1 MTTHGAKPPRRPAG
15 DGGSGRRSH
24 GGGSSSACVSGR
36 VDAGSSGAISRR
48 AALGLAGAAAAS
60 GLAAPALA
68 QTTIEWKMAT
78 AWPADL
84 EGPGQSAQRICDAI
98 ALLSGGRMRVRLFPD
113 GELVP
118 ATGIFDTV
126 SAGTAQMG
134 HAASAYWQAKM
145 PAAVFFTAVPFGF
158 LPHEHVTWI
167 EQAGGQALWDKLY
180 APYGVRPFLA
190 GNTGAQ
196 MGGWFTRPVETLQ
209 DLNGLK
215 IRMPG
220 LGGEIMRRLGA
231 TPVSLPPGELVQAL
245 SSGLIDAAEFLGPA
259 SDRALGFAGVSKL
272 YYAPGFHDPNG
283 ANEML
288 VNSVAFDGLAEDL
301 KAVVIAACRAETLL
315 SMAESDWRNAQA
327 FEALKTEDGV
337 EVRAYPPEI
346 LAALRNT
353 GVQVVASF
361 ADAGG
366 LDRDI
371 YKNYMRTLQTLAPW
385 SSASTRLFLQGREI

>member
-1 MTTHGAKPPRRPAG
+1 MSTQGAKPPRRQIG
-15 DGGSGRRSH
+15 DGGPRQRRRSDTPSAVPASGSDRS
-24 GGGSSSACVSGR
+24 GG
-36 VDAGSSGAISRR
+36 ISRR

-84 EGPGQSAQRICDAI
+84 EGPGRSAQRICDAI

-113 GELVP
+113 GELVAAP
-118 ATGIFDTV
+118 GIFDTV

-145 PAAVFFTAVPFGF
+145 PAAVFFTAVPFGL
-158 LPHEHVTWI
+158 LPHEHVTWL

-196 MGGWFTRPVETLQ
+196 MGGWFTRPVETLD

-231 TPVSLPPGELVQAL
+231 TPVSLPPAELVQAL
-245 SSGLIDAAEFLGPA
+245 ASGLIDAAEFLGPA
-259 SDRALGFAGVSKL
+259 SDRALGFSSATKL

-283 ANEML
+283 ANEVL
-288 VNSVAFDGLAEDL
+288 VNSVAFDGLADDL
-301 KAVVIAACRAETLL
+301 KAVVIAACRAETLQ
-315 SMAESDWRNAQA
+315 SMAGSDWRNAEA
-327 FEALKTEDGV
+327 FHALQTEDGV
-337 EVRAYPPEI
+337 EVRAYSPEI
-346 LAALRNT
+346 LSALRET
-353 GVQVVASF
+353 SMQVVASF

-366 LDRDI
+366 LDREI
-371 YKNYMRTLQTLAPW
+371 YQSYSQTLQRLAPW
-385 SSASTRLFLQGREI
+385 SSASTRLFLEGREA

>member
-1 MTTHGAKPPRRPAG
+1 MTTHGAKPPRHPAG

-231 TPVSLPPGELVQAL
+231 TP
-245 SSGLIDAAEFLGPA
+245 
-259 SDRALGFAGVSKL
+259 L

>member
-1 MTTHGAKPPRRPAG
+1 
-15 DGGSGRRSH
+15 
-24 GGGSSSACVSGR
+24 
-36 VDAGSSGAISRR
+36 
-48 AALGLAGAAAAS
+48 
-60 GLAAPALA
+60 
-68 QTTIEWKMAT
+68 
-78 AWPADL
+78 
-84 EGPGQSAQRICDAI
+84 
-98 ALLSGGRMRVRLFPD
+98 MRVRLFPD

-196 MGGWFTRPVETLQ
+196 MGGWFTRPVETLE

-259 SDRALGFAGVSKL
+259 SDHMM
-272 YYAPGFHDPNG
+272 P
-283 ANEML
+283 
-288 VNSVAFDGLAEDL
+288 
-301 KAVVIAACRAETLL
+301 
-315 SMAESDWRNAQA
+315 
-327 FEALKTEDGV
+327 
-337 EVRAYPPEI
+337 
-346 LAALRNT
+346 
-353 GVQVVASF
+353 
-361 ADAGG
+361 
-366 LDRDI
+366 
-371 YKNYMRTLQTLAPW
+371 
-385 SSASTRLFLQGREI
+385 